1 MSDQRPEKE
10 FANGI
15 WFKEPSPQAPDFV
28 IGAINILREDFMKFL
43 AEKEGDYVNLK
54 VLRAKA
60 SGKPYCEVDTWKP
73 NTEARPQVDAPAA
86 APVASGRG
94 TDGFED
100 LDIPF

>member
-43 AEKEGDYVNLK
+43 AEKEGDYVKLK

-60 SGKPYCEVDTWKP
+60 SGKLYCEVDNWKP
-73 NTEARPQVDAPAA
+73 NTEARPQVDAPTA

-94 TDGFED
+94 PDGFED